1 MNGHCGV
8 YCQSC
13 VLKGIFYIS
22 SSRCLFT
29 TTLFVLIC
37 LDSTYMFGKH
47 AIRRHFQRYPADQ
60 RRWRIQKK
68 THGRSG
74 FVSGKQFWR
83 KQRQVVTSRCH
94 SSNIS
99 GFQHTMV
106 LQKREKLTCM
116 TFLCVIAHQEQN
128 EAHTFLPSFDNSD
141 GRLCQERLRSR
152 NRATLVTWRHNFS
165 TEQRRKSWRRKSWR
179 WLPHRL
185 SKRHVTVNNN
195 IPIQDYVHPNDK
207 TQSTFEMTRGYKPFT
222 ELELLSTLMWLL
234 VYCNSR
240 SCFVQQRLRIQSCVL
255 REKKQFVFS
264 NFVLHHIVGDPYY
277 NDKLISWIRSLDF
290 SLGI

>member
-128 EAHTFLPSFDNSD
+128 ETHTSLPSFDNSR
-141 GRLCQERLRSR
+141 GRLCQKIVEIQKSCYLGY
-152 NRATLVTWRHNFS
+152 VTSHFS
-165 TEQRRKSWRRKSWR
+165 
-179 WLPHRL
+179 LL
-185 SKRHVTVNNN
+185 SKEERVGEERVED
-195 IPIQDYVHPNDK
+195 DYRTGCRNVM
-207 TQSTFEMTRGYKPFT
+207 S
-222 ELELLSTLMWLL
+222 LSTTTFLFRTTFTRTIKLNLLLKWLL
-234 VYCNSR
+234 GTNLS
-240 SCFVQQRLRIQSCVL
+240 QSWNC
-255 REKKQFVFS
+255 
-264 NFVLHHIVGDPYY
+264 
-277 NDKLISWIRSLDF
+277 
-290 SLGI
+290 

>member
-29 TTLFVLIC
+29 WTLFVLIW

-152 NRATLVTWRHNFS
+152 NRATLVTWRH
-165 TEQRRKSWRRKSWR
+165 
-179 WLPHRL
+179 
-185 SKRHVTVNNN
+185 
-195 IPIQDYVHPNDK
+195 
-207 TQSTFEMTRGYKPFT
+207 TFVYWAKKK
-222 ELELLSTLMWLL
+222 ELEKKELKMTTAQVVETSCHCQQQHSYSGLRSPERS
-234 VYCNSR
+234 NSIYFWND
-240 SCFVQQRLRIQSCVL
+240 SWVQT
-255 REKKQFVFS
+255 F
-264 NFVLHHIVGDPYY
+264 HIVGTVKHADVIAG
-277 NDKLISWIRSLDF
+277 LLQ
-290 SLGI
+290 